1 MKILFTKTGI
11 ENEVSE
17 KLGAQFSCDF
27 KSFISI
33 EHNKVNPFFLK
44 NYSLIFSSVNAIKSF
59 FKNGFQPHENFMNP
73 HEFNKIYAVG
83 LKTKLQ
89 IRRQGFGTF
98 KVTKHASELSEFI
111 IEHSVKERFLHFC
124 GNLALDVLDKALPL
138 QNISYKKIVVY
149 KTNLLYPKI
158 SEKYD
163 AAVFFSPSGVRSF
176 AKHNSLENLKL
187 FSIGETTEKELKK
200 HTKSDVFTSK
210 ESNLEDLLSVIRCQL
225 SE

>member
-1 MKILFTKTGI
+1 MKILFTKKIDPNLVIQHLGNDI
-11 ENEVSE
+11 LADYVEVI
-17 KLGAQFSCDF
+17 KIVPVTVKTFD
-27 KSFISI
+27 
-33 EHNKVNPFFLK
+33 LK
-44 NYSLIFSSVNAIKSF
+44 NDSIIFTSKNGVESF